1 MAESLGSAV
10 LTISIDDTQLK
21 AGLERAKQFA
31 SSTGRSIGQALSGAG
46 AGQSLT
52 SLNIKLNSLQ
62 NELQNVAIGTRRF
75 RELRDEID
83 KTQRS
88 LNRAQGGGGAGVAG
102 NLASAVAGLGA
113 GAAATGFLRGSISAA
128 VELESIAKRL
138 SNTLGPQGAG
148 QALSFT
154 KGLSDQ
160 LGLSFK
166 TLASSF
172 GSFTAAATAANVPL
186 DQQKEL
192 FAAVSKAAQ
201 ALGLSNDEINGSLL
215 ALQQVAAKGTVQMEE
230 LRGQLGERL
239 PIAFSAVARGLDI
252 TQQELIKLVESGR
265 LTASEFFP
273 ALTKGL
279 NELTAG
285 AGGTETAAQ
294 NFQKLGNAWDELQT
308 TFGTSLLPTVIEQ
321 VNNLAKAVEGAGVV
335 LRANKLGL
343 GGGLITNALGIIPDQ
358 GAEAVGALRALQTQF
373 ALTEK
378 QANALFTDAVAA
390 VGARPN
396 AFGQLTLSAQQF
408 SAVLESLPALAER
421 FRAKNKDV
429 TGELNAQ
436 NAAAARL
443 LQEELKRRDSVE
455 NLQSS
460 IKSLADQ
467 QKTLTVDSQ
476 EYNRISQELVNKQT
490 RLNELK
496 KTESQR
502 WAEEIAAANQLKDIQ
517 EEIAIQQQRG
527 SLTGTGVGA
536 LQSLKAFRDAQ
547 RAEQNAQAALRAD
560 PGNSSLFNAS
570 QQAAA
575 NVELAA
581 AKTKADLQDAFKS
594 AQDAVR
600 SISRS
605 IEDSVTALNAARG
618 GAEGVNRYIDP
629 QQARDRQA
637 AANVALFREAS
648 QLANQL
654 GVDATFR
661 GGLTEQNSQLTEFI
675 NAARQ
680 ELRGTENLQINYDNL
695 AKANNDL
702 TVVNQALININS
714 QLAEATAN
722 LASKDWN
729 VYVNAPATA
738 DLPRGVEVYQ

>member
-128 VELESIAKRL
+128 VELESITKRL

-594 AQDAVR
+594 AKDAVR

>member
-128 VELESIAKRL
+128 VELESITKRL

-358 GAEAVGALRALQTQF
+358 GAEAVGALRSLQTQF

-618 GAEGVNRYIDP
+618 GAEGINRYIDP

-680 ELRGTENLQINYDNL
+680 ELRGTEDLRINYDNL

>member
-113 GAAATGFLRGSISAA
+113 GAAATGFLRGSIAAA
-128 VELESIAKRL
+128 VELESITKRL

-154 KGLSDQ
+154 KSLSDQ

-455 NLQSS
+455 NLQSA

-575 NVELAA
+575 NVQLAA

-600 SISRS
+600 SISRG
-605 IEDSVTALNAARG
+605 IEDAITALNAARG
-618 GAEGVNRYIDP
+618 GAEGVNRYIEP

-637 AANVALFREAS
+637 AANVNLFQEAS
-648 QLANQL
+648 RLANQL
-654 GVDATFR
+654 GVNATFR
-661 GGLTEQNSQLTEFI
+661 GGFTEQNSQLTEFI

-680 ELRGTENLQINYDNL
+680 ELRGTEDLRINYDNL

>member
-128 VELESIAKRL
+128 VELESITKRL

-618 GAEGVNRYIDP
+618 GAEGINRYIDP

-680 ELRGTENLQINYDNL
+680 ELRGTEDLRINYDNL